1 MIYLLWQLLPL
12 PQPGQPEQPPL
23 FFSRTRLRARKNM
36 TAAKTINTITVAIGY
51 RPFFEYGALPHHPA
65 KGLSGRPLETFG
77 QNNSTFFNSEYG
89 NVPFLSI
96 GEGNTPYTKFGG
108 EITYR
113 CT

>member
-1 MIYLLWQLLPL
+1 
-12 PQPGQPEQPPL
+12 
-23 FFSRTRLRARKNM
+23 M

-65 KGLSGRPLETFG
+65 KGLSFSVVCFRHRRQRPKTSLETFG